1 MPASWTLV
9 LPSLFWLSYA
19 ESTSILPFFLFFW
32 PWSLYTPVGTH
43 GEQTGGAREAREG
56 GRVGGG
62 RSIEAPGSAPKRLLG
77 SLSVG
82 GGAGERV
89 GSPIKRRKEPVGRGV
104 RERPGS
110 TRERN
115 TKHHLPCNAIY
126 QGGVTWTANVLP
138 RECFSVHHVTLC
150 WPVRSMFHI

>member
-1 MPASWTLV
+1 
-9 LPSLFWLSYA
+9 
-19 ESTSILPFFLFFW
+19 
-32 PWSLYTPVGTH
+32 
-43 GEQTGGAREAREG
+43 
-56 GRVGGG
+56 VGGG
-62 RSIEAPGSAPKRLLG
+62 GSGVGRSDQKRSG
-77 SLSVG
+77 ARGGWG
-82 GGAGERV
+82 GGGGERV